1 MRRILSLD
9 MNLATIS
16 SWEPPRD
23 WLSINVID
31 SHAGGEP
38 FRIVVDGLPDIAG
51 DTVLARRSY
60 ARDNLD
66 EYRKLLMWE
75 PRGHA
80 DMYGGWIGDP
90 TTSDSALSVLFIHNE
105 GFSTMCGHGIIALT
119 KVVLETGLIP
129 ASDGATTIRI
139 DTPAGQITSTAQVVD
154 GRVTAVRFRNVPSFV
169 DALDDRVVVAGIG
182 EVSFDLAFGGAYY
195 AYVDAISVGLSWPP
209 ANQSEL
215 IDSGRRIKETIV
227 ADRRIEHPEEAD
239 LGFLYG
245 VIFTG
250 PPSDPENHYRNVCV
264 FADGE
269 IDRSPT
275 GTGVSGRVAI
285 DAARRGIRVGE
296 SVRIESIVGSVF
308 TGYLAE
314 ETTYYERAAVIP
326 EIEGT
331 AFITGKATYFVD
343 PSDPISPGFLIR

>member
-38 FRIVVDGLPDIAG
+38 FRIVVDGLPDITG

-119 KVVLETGLIP
+119 KVVLETGLVL

-139 DTPAGQITSTAQVVD
+139 DTPAGQITSTAQIVD
-154 GRVTAVRFRNVPSFV
+154 GRVNAVRFRNVPSFV
-169 DALDDRVVVAGIG
+169 SLPTTPSRV
-182 EVSFDLAFGGAYY
+182 
-195 AYVDAISVGLSWPP
+195 
-209 ANQSEL
+209 
-215 IDSGRRIKETIV
+215 RRIM
-227 ADRRIEHPEEAD
+227 R
-239 LGFLYG
+239 
-245 VIFTG
+245 
-250 PPSDPENHYRNVCV
+250 
-264 FADGE
+264 
-269 IDRSPT
+269 
-275 GTGVSGRVAI
+275 
-285 DAARRGIRVGE
+285 
-296 SVRIESIVGSVF
+296 
-308 TGYLAE
+308 
-314 ETTYYERAAVIP
+314 
-326 EIEGT
+326 
-331 AFITGKATYFVD
+331 
-343 PSDPISPGFLIR
+343 